1 MDTRSVET
9 TIVGVR
15 ICKFVTHSEV
25 NKSISQR
32 QTNFYR
38 FSEIISIRV
47 HRLSEVN
54 AATLKFNSTFLR
66 GSFDYYSLQLAH
78 VWGSQ
83 RRLEDFRYDYEC
95 RRWMRRVFDSSRS
108 LLFKPLSSQGGLW
121 AFNEWILRAKLWSN
135 LWVNL
140 WALINKST
148 YESNIR
154 LNKAIRNISRTTD
167 QAIISNQNTLVAKQ
181 NETQ

>member
-54 AATLKFNSTFLR
+54 AATLKLNSTFLR

-78 VWGSQ
+78 VWASQ
-83 RRLEDFRYDYEC
+83 RRLEDFRRDYEC

-108 LLFKPLSSQGGLW
+108 LLFKPLSSQGVCEPLM
-121 AFNEWILRAKLWSN
+121 S
-135 LWVNL
+135 
-140 WALINKST
+140 KSYARSFDQT
-148 YESNIR
+148 YELTYEHSSAKVR
-154 LNKAIRNISRTTD
+154 M
-167 QAIISNQNTLVAKQ
+167 NQT
-181 NETQ
+181 